1 MATEKGNLGSM
12 QHLGDNRLPGA
23 GHGVT
28 RFRVQRKRAAGDN
41 AACAEFS
48 SLPPTW
54 AILSS
59 RIAEDAG
66 ENDFC
71 FND

>member
-1 MATEKGNLGSM
+1 M

-23 GHGVT
+23 DDDAMT

-48 SLPPTW
+48 SLPTW
-54 AILSS
+54 AF
-59 RIAEDAG
+59 G
-66 ENDFC
+66 GQG
-71 FND
+71 